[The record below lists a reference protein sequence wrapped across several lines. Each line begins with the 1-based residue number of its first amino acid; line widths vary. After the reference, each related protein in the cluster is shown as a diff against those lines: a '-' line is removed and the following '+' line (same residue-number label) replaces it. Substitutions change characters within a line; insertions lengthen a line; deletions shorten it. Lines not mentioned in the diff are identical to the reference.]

1 MSSGTRSLAD
11 LIDNMGAPFQ
21 GNSMLS
27 NLMPEGKKI
36 DDVTDYDE
44 VTDFDDVTDSDD
56 VTSLKSNNTSVTF
69 YLK

>member
-27 NLMPEGKKI
+27 NLMPEGENPKN
-36 DDVTDYDE
+36 
-44 VTDFDDVTDSDD
+44 F
-56 VTSLKSNNTSVTF
+56 
-69 YLK
+69 

>member
-27 NLMPEGKKI
+27 NLMPEGENV
-36 DDVTDYDE
+36 DDVI
-44 VTDFDDVTDSDD
+44 DFDDVT
-56 VTSLKSNNTSVTF
+56 SL
-69 YLK
+69 

>member
-27 NLMPEGKKI
+27 NLMPECEKI
-36 DDVTDYDE
+36 DDELNSAVVTDVDA
-44 VTDFDDVTDSDD
+44 VTG
-56 VTSLKSNNTSVTF
+56 LKSNNTSLTF
-69 YLK
+69 